1 MPKLTPKKTFLLK
14 QILEEGKKPK
24 DVIAHKNVPIE
35 VTNEE
40 AVKFAGYWVI
50 TGPEGEKE
58 KKKVTDA
65 AKVAKDAKR
74 IV

>member
-14 QILEEGKKPK
+14 QINEDGKKPK
-24 DVIAHKNVPIE
+24 DVIAHKGQAIE

-40 AVKFAGYWVI
+40 AVKFAGYWEVQ
-50 TGPEGEKE
+50 EEKE
-58 KKKVTDA
+58 KKKVMDA
-65 AKVAKDAKR
+65 AKANKEAKR

>member
-14 QILEEGKKPK
+14 QINEDGKRPK
-24 DVIAHKNVPIE
+24 DVIAHKGVALE

-40 AVKFAGYWVI
+40 AVKFAGYWDVRD
-50 TGPEGEKE
+50 EKE

-65 AKVAKDAKR
+65 GKAKPEAKR
-74 IV
+74 VV

>member
-14 QILEEGKKPK
+14 QINEDGKKPK
-24 DVIAHKNVPIE
+24 DVIAHAGIPIE

-40 AVKFAGYWVI
+40 AVKFAGYWNVSD
-50 TGPEGEKE
+50 EKE
-58 KKKVTDA
+58 KKKVTDS
-65 AKVAKDAKR
+65 AKLKPEAKR

>member
-14 QILEEGKKPK
+14 QINEDGKKPK
-24 DVIAHKNVPIE
+24 DVIAHAGVPIE

-40 AVKFAGYWVI
+40 AVKFAGYWNV
-50 TGPEGEKE
+50 EDEKE

-65 AKVAKDAKR
+65 GKQNKEAKR

>member
-1 MPKLTPKKTFLLK
+1 MPKLTPKKNFLLK
-14 QILEEGKKPK
+14 QIHEDGKKPK
-24 DVIAHKNVPIE
+24 DVIAYKGVSID

-40 AVKFAGYWVI
+40 AVKFAGYWVVSD
-50 TGPEGEKE
+50 EKE

-65 AKVAKDAKR
+65 AKAKPEAKR

>member
-14 QILEEGKKPK
+14 QINEDGKKPK
-24 DVIAHKNVPIE
+24 DVIAHKGVAIE

-40 AVKFAGYWVI
+40 AVKFAGYWNV
-50 TGPEGEKE
+50 EDEKE
-58 KKKVTDA
+58 KKKVNDA
-65 AKVAKDAKR
+65 GKMNKEAKR